1 MIKHVVCFKLAD
13 NSAKN
18 CEKTKQVLE
27 WRRGKVPTAKE
38 VTVNIDELKSP
49 RSFDIM
55 LEVLVDNWEALEEY
69 QNDPYHCEV
78 VKKHMQ
84 AVSKQSVALDFGV

>member
-18 CEKTKQVLE
+18 CEQTKQVLE
-27 WRRGKVPTAKE
+27 SMRGKVPTAKE

-55 LEVLVDNWEALEEY
+55 IEVLVDNWEALEEY